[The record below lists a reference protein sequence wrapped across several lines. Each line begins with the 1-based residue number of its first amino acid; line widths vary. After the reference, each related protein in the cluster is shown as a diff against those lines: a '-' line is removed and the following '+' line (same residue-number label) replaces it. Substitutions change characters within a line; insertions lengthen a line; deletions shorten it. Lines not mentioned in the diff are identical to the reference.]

1 MMTWMRLT
9 SSGNELRRVVRILT
23 FRSWILQLLSSNGE
37 GLAAVS
43 PCPHGLLLPGLAQN
57 WPHLHC
63 SCPDPPCLQVI
74 SPRGRPFSTGTLSL
88 ESFDIQAP
96 VRLFCMS
103 FFRDLMKSK
112 GEQISTDFVCGCPAP
127 FLGDRPGEKASAALP
142 WNGLYQYAFK
152 NIFFSSSR

>member
-23 FRSWILQLLSSNGE
+23 FRSWI
-37 GLAAVS
+37 
-43 PCPHGLLLPGLAQN
+43 
-57 WPHLHC
+57 
-63 SCPDPPCLQVI
+63 LQVI

>member
-43 PCPHGLLLPGLAQN
+43 PCP
-57 WPHLHC
+57 
-63 SCPDPPCLQVI
+63 PPCLQVI